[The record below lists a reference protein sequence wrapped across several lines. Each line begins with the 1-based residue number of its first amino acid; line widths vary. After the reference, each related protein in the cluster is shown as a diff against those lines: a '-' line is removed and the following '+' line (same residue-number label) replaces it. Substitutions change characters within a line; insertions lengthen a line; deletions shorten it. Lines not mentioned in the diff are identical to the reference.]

1 MEGPINYNIDVKNP
15 FEEYAKG
22 LQLGGAVRQ
31 MQAQQAQEAQ
41 LQADLQAL
49 SQNPTSEGML
59 KMATRYP
66 AFSKQLSTPFE
77 MLSATELKNS
87 RSQIGPV
94 WNAVSLGQTK
104 IAANALRQQAMA
116 AHNAG
121 KGSDAEQAETLAT
134 MLEGTP
140 EEQKA
145 AANQINAAALGI
157 FGVDDYA
164 KMANLPNALNKG
176 QADAQTAMVE
186 AAYAPSLSSA
196 ELSKK
201 QADAVTSNAVA
212 NNANTYEALKNANI
226 DSQINKRASDK
237 YYNKL
242 AFELKSA
249 EAQQKKETDTLK
261 QEQLALKINQ
271 LQTEIAVADQNRTA
285 EGQSMVMANENML
298 GTITKLMST
307 PEDVI
312 RAAQGPVDSI
322 LPTIQ
327 QDVADYEE
335 MVDLAKSES
344 FLAQLPFMVGKGA
357 GSLSDQEGKALTNS
371 IGNLSLR
378 QSKEAQY
385 ANLERIKKLL
395 TKGQAFLAGKYAKT
409 PTSAPAQDGEIEF
422 VRGADGKLVRKSSGA
437 K

>member
-1 MEGPINYNIDVKNP
+1 MDGPINYNIDVKNP
-15 FEEYAKG
+15 FEEYARG

-31 MQAQQAQEAQ
+31 MQTQQAQEAQ
-41 LQADLQAL
+41 MQADLQAL

-59 KMATRYP
+59 RMATRYP

-104 IAANALRQQAMA
+104 AAVGALNQQAA
-116 AHNAG
+116 AARNAG
-121 KGSDAEQAETLAT
+121 RESDAGQAETLAK

-140 EEQKA
+140 EEQA
-145 AANQINAAALGI
+145 SAVNQIHASAVGV

-164 KMANLPNALNKG
+164 KMRNLPNTLNKG
-176 QADAQTAMVE
+176 QADA
-186 AAYAPSLSSA
+186 
-196 ELSKK
+196 
-201 QADAVTSNAVA
+201 VTSTAVA

-242 AFELKSA
+242 AYELKAA
-249 EAQQKKETDTLK
+249 EAQQKKETSELK
-261 QEQLALKINQ
+261 RNELGLKIDQ
-271 LQTEIAVADQNRTA
+271 MKTDMAVAEQNRTA
-285 EGQSMVMANENML
+285 EGQSMLMANSNML
-298 GTITKLMST
+298 GTIDKLMST

-312 RAAQGPVDSI
+312 RAAQGPVDSR
-322 LPTIQ
+322 LPTVQ

-335 MVDLAKSES
+335 MIELVKSEA
-344 FLAQLPFMVGKGA
+344 FLAQLPFMIGKGA

-385 ANLERIKKLL
+385 ANLKRIKNLL
-395 TKGQAFLAGKYAKT
+395 TQGQTFLAGKYK
-409 PTSAPAQDGEIEF
+409 PTSQSQDKQQSPIT
-422 VRGADGKLVRKSSGA
+422 VDY
-437 K
+437 